1 VDRQISKL
9 EEQYKKD
16 IEGAKNNAKEKE
28 KIEEAYIKKKNELL
42 RKAAI
47 AEKLGGLFS
56 IAIDTAKGIMNAASK
71 IATVPLIPWIATLGA
86 VQAAI
91 VAAQPI
97 PTMAQGGIVP
107 AGYPNDTYPALLTS
121 GERVIPPG
129 KLAERPITV
138 VLQGNL
144 RADMQEIWVTI
155 EQAKELHN
163 QTT

>member
-1 VDRQISKL
+1 ALVAIGS
-9 EEQYKKD
+9 
-16 IEGAKNNAKEKE
+16 GMA
-28 KIEEAYIKKKNELL
+28 
-42 RKAAI
+42 AAI
-47 AEKLGGLFS
+47 
-56 IAIDTAKGIMNAASK
+56 TNANLK
-71 IATVPLIPWIATLGA
+71 KE
-86 VQAAI
+86 AA
-91 VAAQPI
+91 AN
-97 PTMAQGGIVP
+97 MAQGGIVP